1 MIEIENEGTEKKVI
15 TLMANASLTY
25 KNALLFFI
33 GISFVSL
40 VIAIFFCIIGLWPVL
55 PFSGLELMLLGYCL
69 LLTLKRCR
77 RKEVITITGKTIK
90 VERGIEKPEEK
101 EELPMGWVQVKL
113 EKPQYRGHPTKLA
126 IKSHGKRIEIGRF
139 LVESERK
146 TLAEKLQK
154 MLMLPVVS

>member
-1 MIEIENEGTEKKVI
+1 
-15 TLMANASLTY
+15 
-25 KNALLFFI
+25 
-33 GISFVSL
+33 
-40 VIAIFFCIIGLWPVL
+40 
-55 PFSGLELMLLGYCL
+55 
-69 LLTLKRCR
+69 
-77 RKEVITITGKTIK
+77 
-90 VERGIEKPEEK
+90 
-101 EELPMGWVQVKL
+101 MGWVQVKL